1 MIGQKQNKQAI
12 LQWRIKKKMP
22 RFTLI
27 SGEGER
33 LELAK
38 YIGEVL
44 NSNIVIVGKSV
55 EEVRQIIELAYKTT
69 EITLYIFED
78 GDNMSNQSLNA
89 ILKVTEESPNN
100 AYFSLLCESSINIL
114 DTIKSRATALNMQA
128 YTQDELGELTDHKT
142 ILKYCT
148 NPQQVRYYLD
158 NTEEMLKTIKL
169 AQYLVKNIKTLS
181 GVQILRI
188 TESLKLKDDQQGY
201 DPMFFIKVIELNIDV
216 DVLKVKTLIGLAG
229 LQIDCARALQNKSLN
244 KQAIMDRYL
253 LELRRILK

>member
-1 MIGQKQNKQAI
+1 MIGQKQNKQTI
-12 LQWRIKKKMP
+12 LQWHIKKKMP

-69 EITLYIFED
+69 ETTLYIFED

-89 ILKVTEESPNN
+89 ILKATEKAPNN
-100 AYFSLLCESSINIL
+100 AYFSLLCESSVNIL
-114 DTIKSRATALNMQA
+114 DIVKSRATALNMQA
-128 YTQDELGELTDHKT
+128 YTREELSELTDYKT

-148 NPQQVRYYLD
+148 TPQQVLYYLND
-158 NTEEMLKTIKL
+158 TDELLKTIKL
-169 AQYLVKNIKTLS
+169 AQYLVKYIKTLS
-181 GVQILRI
+181 GVQISRI
-188 TESLKLKDDQQGY
+188 SESLKLKDDQQGH
-201 DPMFFIKVIELNIDV
+201 DPIFFIRVIELNV
-216 DVLKVKTLIGLAG
+216 DVNGLSPKTLIDLFD
-229 LQIDCARALQNKSLN
+229 LQTYCKRELQNKSLS
-244 KQAIMDRYL
+244 KQAIMDKYL
-253 LELRRILK
+253 LELRRLLK